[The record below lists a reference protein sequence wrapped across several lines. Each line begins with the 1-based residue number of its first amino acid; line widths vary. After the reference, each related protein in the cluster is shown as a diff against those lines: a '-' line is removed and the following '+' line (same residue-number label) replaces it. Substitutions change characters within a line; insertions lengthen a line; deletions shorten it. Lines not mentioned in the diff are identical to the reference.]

1 MMRTPMLNA
10 LVETSCSVWLVAV
23 LSQHHLLND
32 KKRKVSCLFSF
43 EIEQGP
49 PLTQTLHLLFF
60 ACCLWLRF
68 S

>member
-1 MMRTPMLNA
+1 MRTPTLNA
-10 LVETSCSVWLVAV
+10 LVEASRSVWLVAA

-43 EIEQGP
+43 EIEEGP
-49 PLTQTLHLLFF
+49 PLTQTLHILFS
-60 ACCLWLRF
+60 ACCLWLGF